1 VYLNDIYQY
10 PSPVQANILQV
21 VILRENDSYRI
32 MPVVYAVL
40 DSNGIFKDKLL
51 PTFLYVIDYFNFF
64 VIIVFDIREQNSF
77 RSEI

>member
-1 VYLNDIYQY
+1 MYLNDIYQY

>member
-1 VYLNDIYQY
+1 
-10 PSPVQANILQV
+10 
-21 VILRENDSYRI
+21 
-32 MPVVYAVL
+32 MPFIYAVL

-51 PTFLYVIDYFNFF
+51 AIFLYEIDYFIFI

>member
-1 VYLNDIYQY
+1 
-10 PSPVQANILQV
+10 
-21 VILRENDSYRI
+21 